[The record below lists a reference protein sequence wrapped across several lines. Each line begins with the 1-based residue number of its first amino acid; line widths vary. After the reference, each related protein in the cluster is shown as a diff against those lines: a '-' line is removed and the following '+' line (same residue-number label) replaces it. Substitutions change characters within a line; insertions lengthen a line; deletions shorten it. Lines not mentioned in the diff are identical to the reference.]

1 MCFVVSSELAY
12 GTHSKLTQ
20 ELYNLYSVDMCEDR
34 AATNLKLMGQ
44 NLSVGFQIVCINLH
58 QHANSLNNE

>member
-20 ELYNLYSVDMCEDR
+20 ELRLGCNLYSVDMCEDR

-58 QHANSLNNE
+58 HMQIR